1 MRCLYRKFHGII
13 KVQGFFV
20 CFAIWAFIVQQVTEY
35 LKQKDSRKQDIV
47 ISEEV
52 SFASPGNGKNI
63 YSFLYFKFC

>member
-1 MRCLYRKFHGII
+1 MRWLYRKFHGII
-13 KVQGFFV
+13 KVLFF
-20 CFAIWAFIVQQVTEY
+20 FAVWAFIVQQVTEY

-63 YSFLYFKFC
+63 YSFLYFNF